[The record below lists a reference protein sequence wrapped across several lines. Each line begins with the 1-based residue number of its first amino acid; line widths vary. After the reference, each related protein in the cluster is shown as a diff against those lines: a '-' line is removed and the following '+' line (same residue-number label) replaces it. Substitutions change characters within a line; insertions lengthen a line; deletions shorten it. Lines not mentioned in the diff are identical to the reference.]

1 VIDIIKYPD
10 AGQMIYTENINAE
23 ARLKANEQQLK
34 LIYNATTDSIFL
46 ISIEASRYKIISVN
60 QTFLENSGT
69 KEDQVIGRYVDE
81 ITSEPL
87 LSTTL
92 KKYSEAILTHKTV
105 RWEAICKYPAVGTIS
120 AIASVTPVFN
130 DKGDCTMLVV
140 TLHDITERKKAE
152 QKLIEADAKF
162 RNIVEQ
168 SLIGVYV
175 IEDGNFVYVNPRF
188 AEIFGHTQEELMN
201 LPVEKVIHPDD
212 RVMVAEYIR
221 IRTQGEQD
229 TIHYDARG
237 IKKNGGMIW
246 IEVFCSGK
254 LKEKS
259 PVIMGTLLDITERKK
274 AEESLKK
281 SEANL
286 QTIFDNTD
294 TIYVLLD
301 NNLRVIS
308 YNQRAIDFVVK
319 ELHQNAIEKNSDF
332 LSCFPKERRLKM
344 SGYIQKAFS
353 GKNINYEVPYLQQD
367 GSVHWYYVR
376 MFPITN
382 IEKIRF
388 GVMIAVSGITEKKIM
403 EEQILHQKVQA
414 QKMSTREVLKA
425 EERER
430 NKIGQELHDN
440 VNQILASIKLFLS
453 MAKEGDAAESNEL
466 LSRSEKL
473 LDNAIE
479 AIRELSESQVTPL
492 KKDNLKELIQSL
504 VDRLEYSTSVKTKFD
519 YDVKDKVIDDDLKLN
534 IYRIVQEQINNILR
548 HADASHIHILVYTEE
563 GFLHVSVDD
572 NGKGFDPD
580 KRRKGIGISNM
591 INRIESF
598 NGELEIESSPG
609 NGCKLTIKIPC

>member
-1 VIDIIKYPD
+1 MID
-10 AGQMIYTENINAE
+10 TENKKTE

-34 LIYNATTDSIFL
+34 LIFNATNDVIFL
-46 ISIEASRYKIISVN
+46 ISVEGKQYRFSFVN
-60 QTFLENSGT
+60 RAFLTITGLK
-69 KEDQVIGRYVDE
+69 KEEVIGKYVTAV
-81 ITSEPL
+81 IPEPS
-87 LSTTL
+87 LSLVL
-92 KKYSEAILTHKTV
+92 KKYNEAIQKAQPIE
-105 RWEAICKYPAVGTIS
+105 WEETSDYPAGQKTGIVKIN
-120 AIASVTPVFN
+120 PVFN
-130 DKGDCTMLVV
+130 ERGECTMLVGV
-140 TLHDITERKKAE
+140 VHDITERKKTE
-152 QKLIEADAKF
+152 QKLIEAEAKF

-168 SLIGVYV
+168 SLIGVYI
-175 IEDGNFVYVNPRF
+175 IEDTKFVYVNPRF
-188 AEIFGHTQEELMN
+188 AEIFGYTQTELLN
-201 LPVEKVIHPDD
+201 LPVEQVIHPDD
-212 RVMVAEYIR
+212 WLMVAEHIR
-221 IRTQGEQD
+221 IRLEGEQD
-229 TIHYDARG
+229 TIHYDAKG
-237 IKKNGGMIW
+237 LKKNGETIR

-259 PVIMGTLLDITERKK
+259 QTITGTLLDITERKK
-274 AEESLKK
+274 AEEDLKK

-286 QTIFDNTD
+286 HTILDNTD

-301 NNLRVIS
+301 DSLRAIS
-308 YNQRAIDFVVK
+308 YNQWAIDFAVK
-319 ELHQNAIEKNSDF
+319 ELHQNTIEKGSEF
-332 LSCFPKERRLKM
+332 LSCFPIERRFKL
-344 SGYIQKAFS
+344 SDHIQKAFS
-353 GKNINYEVPYLQQD
+353 GKHVNYEVPYPQPD

-388 GVMIAVSGITEKKIM
+388 GLMIAVSGITEKKIM

-453 MAKEGDAAESNEL
+453 MAKEGDAAENNKLVKL

-492 KKDNLKELIQSL
+492 KKDDLKELIQSL
-504 VDRLEYSTSVKTKFD
+504 IDKLDYSTSIKTKFD
-519 YDVKDKVIDDDLKLN
+519 YDVKDNVIDDDLKLN

-548 HADASHIHILVYTEE
+548 HADASHIRILVCTEDT
-563 GFLHVSVDD
+563 FLHVSVDD

-580 KRRKGIGISNM
+580 KKRKGIGISNM
-591 INRIESF
+591 INRVESF
-598 NGELEIESSPG
+598 NGELQIESSPG
-609 NGCKLTIKIPC
+609 NGCKLAIKIPVNSA